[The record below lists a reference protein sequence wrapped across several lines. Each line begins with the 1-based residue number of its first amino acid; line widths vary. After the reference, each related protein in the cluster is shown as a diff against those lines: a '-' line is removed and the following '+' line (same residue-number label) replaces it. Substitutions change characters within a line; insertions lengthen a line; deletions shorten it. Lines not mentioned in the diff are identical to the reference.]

1 MEADLGVVKGA
12 KEVGGSLVRR
22 RFGRGENFLGND
34 GRRGLNLFFNGF
46 LLSTS
51 LRSVSSMLLS
61 PNLVSSSSSVR
72 SLYSSSSVLSS
83 STGVSVVDLLLAN
96 MFLILSCSFLVLSGG
111 VVRGV
116 ATVVDLARAGLRG
129 KNGLRDG
136 NNLPEDV
143 TDLFSSSSDWVV
155 MAGVTPS
162 CILVVP
168 R

>member
-1 MEADLGVVKGA
+1 MKSVNIWNLSSSDILLGVTPSELSVVSGGGSVEADLGVVKGA

-72 SLYSSSSVLSS
+72 SL
-83 STGVSVVDLLLAN
+83 
-96 MFLILSCSFLVLSGG
+96 
-111 VVRGV
+111 
-116 ATVVDLARAGLRG
+116 
-129 KNGLRDG
+129 
-136 NNLPEDV
+136 
-143 TDLFSSSSDWVV
+143 
-155 MAGVTPS
+155 
-162 CILVVP
+162 
-168 R
+168 